1 MYLVFDT
8 ETTGLPY
15 WNQSGNYRSQARVM
29 QLAAFLMDEN
39 FAEVNSFAVL
49 LKPTLDWP
57 EVHPKAFEGHGLTK
71 ELCEV
76 YGVPQTIAM
85 AMFHSFIANAKHVAG
100 HNLRFDA
107 FMVDVE
113 MERLGNPKYNWMR
126 GICTMRASSELYR
139 TKFPSKKGPGPNLS
153 EMYNFAFD
161 SEFDNAHD
169 ALADCKATACILG
182 YLIQNKHIN
191 LSEFAPAEA
200 LKE

>member
-39 FAEVNSFAVL
+39 FAEVGSFGVL

-57 EVHPKAFEGHGLTK
+57 EIHPKATEAHGLTR
-71 ELCEV
+71 EICEA
-76 YGVPQTIAM
+76 YGISQNVAL
-85 AMFHSFIANAKHVAG
+85 AMFHAFIGNAKFVAG
-100 HNLRFDA
+100 HNLRFDS

-113 MERLGNPKYNWMR
+113 MERLNLPKYNWMR
-126 GICTMRASSELYR
+126 GICTMRASSALYR

-153 EMYNFAFD
+153 EMYEFAFD
-161 SEFDNAHD
+161 AQLEDTHD

-182 YLIQNKHIN
+182 YLIKSKHIN
-191 LSEFAPAEA
+191 LEEFQPAVTT
-200 LKE
+200 